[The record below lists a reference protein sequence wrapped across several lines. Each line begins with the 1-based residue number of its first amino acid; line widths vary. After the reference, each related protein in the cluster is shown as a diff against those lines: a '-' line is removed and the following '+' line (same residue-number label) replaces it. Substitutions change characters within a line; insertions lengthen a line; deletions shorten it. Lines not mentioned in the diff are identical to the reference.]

1 MKIASHIF
9 AISAGLL
16 SLAPLTTLAMG
27 QSTPHEIHLATCDQK
42 ADEQSRLLKHQFAQ
56 RDVNRDGLLE
66 AAETD
71 NPQMSAACQ
80 AKCRD
85 RIDRNHDGVI
95 EAAEI
100 RHA

>member
-42 ADEQSRLLKHQFAQ
+42 ADEQARLLKHQFAQ
-56 RDVNRDGLLE
+56 R
-66 AAETD
+66 A
-71 NPQMSAACQ
+71 
-80 AKCRD
+80 
-85 RIDRNHDGVI
+85 
-95 EAAEI
+95 
-100 RHA
+100 